1 MKYWRFFLV
10 AASGLYAAGC
20 VWQMQTSPVR
30 DIPQEISYLEAVARE
45 SSEPEKRAEA
55 KLELA
60 RLYRNY
66 RNPQINYEKSRE
78 ALETYLLLA
87 PIQGKTDEVFDWLT
101 VFRELERLQSANEK
115 IRRNVNGL
123 KREKE
128 TMERPSAV
136 QMEEE
141 ANLEIDIQRLQDR
154 VVTLEKAYRSLQA
167 ANKDLKDANQAL
179 QETNLGLAEENKG
192 LQADNQQMKGT
203 LERLK
208 ILDQQ
213 MEEQR
218 EKMK

>member
-1 MKYWRFFLV
+1 MRNWRFFLV
-10 AASGLYAAGC
+10 AAWGLYAAGC
-20 VWQMQTSPVR
+20 AWQMQTRPAR
-30 DIPQEISYLEAVARE
+30 DIPQEINSLEAVAGE

-55 KLELA
+55 NLELA

-87 PIQGKTDEVFDWLT
+87 PAQDRTDEVLDWLT
-101 VFRELERLQSANEK
+101 VFRELERLQSENEK
-115 IRRNVNGL
+115 IRRHADGL
-123 KREKE
+123 RREKE
-128 TMERPSAV
+128 TMERPSAL
-136 QMEEE
+136 QAEEE
-141 ANLEIDIQRLQDR
+141 ANLETDIQSLQDR
-154 VVTLEKAYRSLQA
+154 VGTLEKAYRSLQA

-179 QETNLGLAEENKG
+179 QETNLGLAAENKG